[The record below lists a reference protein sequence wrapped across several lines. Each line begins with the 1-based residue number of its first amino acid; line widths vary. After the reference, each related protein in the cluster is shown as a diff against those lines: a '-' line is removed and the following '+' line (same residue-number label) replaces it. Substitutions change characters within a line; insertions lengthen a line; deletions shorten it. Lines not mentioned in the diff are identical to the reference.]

1 MDTFNNENLL
11 LINFKNGLIII
22 YNYVDLTKITSI
34 RPANKIYGKYF

>member
-22 YNYVDLTKITSI
+22 YIYVDLTTITSI
-34 RPANKIYGKYF
+34 RPAN

>member
-22 YNYVDLTKITSI
+22 YNYVDLTTITSNLAGDEFYE
-34 RPANKIYGKYF
+34 RD